1 MEKDRENKT
10 VKEKKIFKGFKVPR
24 LQVTPAKIYFYILIV
39 FLTVKLIFDVNG
51 FGKLISGIGSF
62 AISILSYLVVGL
74 IIAYILNIYVMK
86 LENIVLKKIGNAK
99 IKRAVAIIL
108 AYLTLIIIV
117 SLLVFA
123 LIPALAETINV
134 FAENI
139 PKGFN
144 SIREIY
150 IDIMKNGELNI
161 PESFIESIEKNIGVV
176 QDNIMELFDVK
187 AITETLTGVFTSAVS
202 GIFNIVMGIMVSV
215 YMLLEKDKAIYV
227 LKKINYAMF
236 SKKRADNIQWG
247 ASRINSILRRYFVGK
262 LLQAGII
269 LIVSYLLFTVAGV
282 RYAILLAV
290 IMAIMNMI
298 PYIGPW
304 IGGVIVVFVS
314 IPQGVFAILAALVCV
329 LAVQAIDNWFITPKV
344 VGGKMGISPLLVLIG
359 LCIFGGIFG
368 LAGMIFGDVMMAV
381 VKVLFYDGYIKN
393 RIASKKKQGF
403 LKEDF
408 GEETEIVLEK
418 NEKETVQKESK
429 NGK

>member
-117 SLLVFA
+117 ALLVFA

>member
-1 MEKDRENKT
+1 MEKDQENKT
-10 VKEKKIFKGFKVPR
+10 EKEKKIFKGFKIPR

-117 SLLVFA
+117 ALLVFA

-269 LIVSYLLFTVAGV
+269 LIVSYLLFIVAGV

>member
-10 VKEKKIFKGFKVPR
+10 EKEKKIFKGFKIPR

-117 SLLVFA
+117 ALLVFA

-269 LIVSYLLFTVAGV
+269 LIVSYLLFMVAGV

-359 LCIFGGIFG
+359 LCVFGGIFG

>member
-1 MEKDRENKT
+1 MEKDQENKT
-10 VKEKKIFKGFKVPR
+10 EKEKKIFKGFKIPR

-62 AISILSYLVVGL
+62 AISILSYLIVGL

-117 SLLVFA
+117 ALLVFA

-150 IDIMKNGELNI
+150 IDIMKNGKLNI

-269 LIVSYLLFTVAGV
+269 LIVSYLLFIVAGV

-359 LCIFGGIFG
+359 LCVFGGIFG

>member
-1 MEKDRENKT
+1 MEKDQENKT
-10 VKEKKIFKGFKVPR
+10 EKEKKIFKGFKIPR

-117 SLLVFA
+117 ALLVFA

-269 LIVSYLLFTVAGV
+269 LIVSYLLFMVAGV

>member
-215 YMLLEKDKAIYV
+215 YMLL
-227 LKKINYAMF
+227 
-236 SKKRADNIQWG
+236 
-247 ASRINSILRRYFVGK
+247 
-262 LLQAGII
+262 
-269 LIVSYLLFTVAGV
+269 
-282 RYAILLAV
+282 
-290 IMAIMNMI
+290 
-298 PYIGPW
+298 
-304 IGGVIVVFVS
+304 
-314 IPQGVFAILAALVCV
+314 
-329 LAVQAIDNWFITPKV
+329 
-344 VGGKMGISPLLVLIG
+344 
-359 LCIFGGIFG
+359 
-368 LAGMIFGDVMMAV
+368 
-381 VKVLFYDGYIKN
+381 
-393 RIASKKKQGF
+393 
-403 LKEDF
+403 
-408 GEETEIVLEK
+408 
-418 NEKETVQKESK
+418 
-429 NGK
+429 

>member
-10 VKEKKIFKGFKVPR
+10 EKEKKIFKGFKIPR

-269 LIVSYLLFTVAGV
+269 LIVSYLLFIVAGV

-329 LAVQAIDNWFITPKV
+329 LAVQAIDNWFITPKI

>member
-1 MEKDRENKT
+1 
-10 VKEKKIFKGFKVPR
+10 
-24 LQVTPAKIYFYILIV
+24 
-39 FLTVKLIFDVNG
+39 
-51 FGKLISGIGSF
+51 
-62 AISILSYLVVGL
+62 
-74 IIAYILNIYVMK
+74 
-86 LENIVLKKIGNAK
+86 
-99 IKRAVAIIL
+99 
-108 AYLTLIIIV
+108 
-117 SLLVFA
+117 
-123 LIPALAETINV
+123 
-134 FAENI
+134 
-139 PKGFN
+139 
-144 SIREIY
+144 
-150 IDIMKNGELNI
+150 
-161 PESFIESIEKNIGVV
+161 
-176 QDNIMELFDVK
+176 
-187 AITETLTGVFTSAVS
+187 
-202 GIFNIVMGIMVSV
+202 
-215 YMLLEKDKAIYV
+215 
-227 LKKINYAMF
+227 MF

-269 LIVSYLLFTVAGV
+269 LIVSYLLFIVAGV

-304 IGGVIVVFVS
+304 IGGVIVIFVS
-314 IPQGVFAILAALVCV
+314 IPQGVFAILAALICV

-359 LCIFGGIFG
+359 LCVFGGIFG

>member
-1 MEKDRENKT
+1 MEKDQENKT
-10 VKEKKIFKGFKVPR
+10 EKEKKIFKGFKIPR

-117 SLLVFA
+117 ALLVFA

-269 LIVSYLLFTVAGV
+269 LIVSYLLFIVAGV

-329 LAVQAIDNWFITPKV
+329 LAVQAIDNWFITPKI

>member
-269 LIVSYLLFTVAGV
+269 LIVSYLLFIVAGV

-329 LAVQAIDNWFITPKV
+329 LAVQAIDNWFITPKI

>member
-10 VKEKKIFKGFKVPR
+10 EKEKKIFKGFKIPR

-117 SLLVFA
+117 ALLVFA

-150 IDIMKNGELNI
+150 IDIMKNGKLNI

-269 LIVSYLLFTVAGV
+269 LIVSYLLFIVAGV

>member
-269 LIVSYLLFTVAGV
+269 LIVSYLLFIVAGV

-304 IGGVIVVFVS
+304 IGGVIVIFVS
-314 IPQGVFAILAALVCV
+314 IPQGVFAILAALICV

-359 LCIFGGIFG
+359 LCVFGGIFG

>member
-10 VKEKKIFKGFKVPR
+10 EKEKKIFKGFKIPR

-117 SLLVFA
+117 ALLVFA

-269 LIVSYLLFTVAGV
+269 LIVSYLLFIVAGV

-329 LAVQAIDNWFITPKV
+329 LAVQAIDNWFITPKI

>member
-1 MEKDRENKT
+1 MEKDQEIKT
-10 VKEKKIFKGFKVPR
+10 EKEKKIFKGFKIPR

-62 AISILSYLVVGL
+62 AISILSYLIVGL

-117 SLLVFA
+117 ALLVFA

-269 LIVSYLLFTVAGV
+269 LIVSYLLFIVAGV

-359 LCIFGGIFG
+359 LCVFGGIFG

>member
-10 VKEKKIFKGFKVPR
+10 EKEKKIFKGFKIPR

-86 LENIVLKKIGNAK
+86 LENIVLKKIRNAK

-117 SLLVFA
+117 ALLVFA

-187 AITETLTGVFTSAVS
+187 AITEILTGVFTSAVS

-269 LIVSYLLFTVAGV
+269 LIVSYLLFIVAGV

-408 GEETEIVLEK
+408 GEETEMVLEK

>member
-1 MEKDRENKT
+1 MEKDQENKT
-10 VKEKKIFKGFKVPR
+10 EKEKKIFKGFKIPR

-86 LENIVLKKIGNAK
+86 LENIVLKKIRNAK

-117 SLLVFA
+117 ALLVFA

-187 AITETLTGVFTSAVS
+187 AITEILTGVFTSAVS

-269 LIVSYLLFTVAGV
+269 LIVSYLLFIVAGV

-408 GEETEIVLEK
+408 GEETEMVLEK

>member
-1 MEKDRENKT
+1 MEKDQENKT
-10 VKEKKIFKGFKVPR
+10 EKEKKIFKGFKIPR

-117 SLLVFA
+117 ALLVFA

-269 LIVSYLLFTVAGV
+269 LIVSYLLFIVAGV

-304 IGGVIVVFVS
+304 IGGVIVIFVS